1 MRTRARSTPTA
12 GGTTGSG
19 LRGCHAHT
27 SVEQTVGHPHMIFIA
42 RPPTCP
48 SKHPHVQSSPCLPS
62 RKCMLSFTH
71 SQLAHSFGRLC
82 THSLVHLVTFSRA
95 HSPIHPMAHHLTRSL
110 THSSTACLDR
120 SLTCSPRPAGCCNMS
135 WGACGFNNN
144 NISVYSSDTLDNN
157 NWKVE
162 SYDALPRATRKVGQY
177 WQVTASCPPPCH
189 SQG

>member
-27 SVEQTVGHPHMIFIA
+27 SVGQTVSHPHMIFIA
-42 RPPTCP
+42 RPARP
-48 SKHPHVQSSPCLPS
+48 STRMFNHHRAYPVASFCRS
-62 RKCMLSFTH
+62 RIHNLRTRSVVFALTRSFTWLRFH
-71 SQLAHSFGRLC
+71 ALTHPFIRWPATRLAHSL
-82 THSLVHLVTFSRA
+82 T
-95 HSPIHPMAHHLTRSL
+95 SPRPVSV
-110 THSSTACLDR
+110 DR
-120 SLTCSPRPAGCCNMS
+120 SLARSRPAGCCNMS

-177 WQVTASCPPPCH
+177 WQVTASCHPPCH